1 MQVYNKLMLYFWLA
15 LGIVG
20 AFYTTYLCFANS
32 FAQYSFYYIPVGV
45 AFMMFF
51 FKRWMMKRFEKH
63 LRFLEEERKK
73 ES

>member
-1 MQVYNKLMLYFWLA
+1 MNSYNKIMLYFWLA

-20 AFYTTYLCFANS
+20 MVYTTFLCITGGFRS
-32 FAQYSFYYIPVGV
+32 YSFYYIPVLI

-63 LRFLEEERKK
+63 SAFLEEQQKGK
-73 ES
+73 